1 MTELVYSDHAVE
13 WLEKAEPGTRERI
26 VKKLDSIQDFPEH
39 YLKRLSGSPYHRL
52 RVGDYRVIIDWK
64 RDDDELQVREIN
76 HRERAYD

>member
-1 MTELVYSDHAVE
+1 VTELVYSDHAVE

-76 HRERAYD
+76 HREGAYD